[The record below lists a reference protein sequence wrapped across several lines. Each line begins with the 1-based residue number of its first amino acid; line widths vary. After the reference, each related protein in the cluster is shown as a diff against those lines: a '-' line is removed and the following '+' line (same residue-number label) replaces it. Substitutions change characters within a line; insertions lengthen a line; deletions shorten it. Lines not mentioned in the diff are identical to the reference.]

1 MKTDMKRYIIN
12 IMLAAAVAF
21 GFSSCNDYPDA
32 FVLADGVPT
41 VHGVRYADEDVL
53 IDQAFMGEIICLM
66 GDNLRSVHQL
76 YFNDQKALLNTSYM
90 TDNTL
95 MVAVPGTIPVE
106 KTDKMYLITK
116 GLDTLA
122 CDFKVLMPSP
132 TIKSINC
139 EFQPKGTEAV
149 LYGDFFIEPLTL
161 EFAGGVEVTEFTS
174 ITKTE
179 LKFIIPQ
186 EAIPGKVKV
195 TTESGVAESSF
206 WYLDNRGLIT
216 DFDGPNNASS
226 NHGVVPQGWNIK
238 ATYSNEGGISG
249 NYVQLGPST
258 LAAGGDWNEE
268 LKLPFWCGNW
278 NGDPMSI
285 TTGAGVP
292 ICNIIDFT
300 DWKNMA
306 IKFELFIPSGN
317 PWSAGAL
324 QVVFTSAARC
334 ANDSWQ
340 NNTYIHT
347 SADGGYDLCRGFY
360 RPWEST
366 GSFDTGDKW
375 ITVTIPFSEFIYNAD
390 GTPGKTP
397 LSGPEDFAS
406 LIIWPW
412 NGGLAG
418 AECTPV
424 FRIDNIRAVS
434 LK

>member
-1 MKTDMKRYIIN
+1 MKRYIRT
-12 IMLAAAVAF
+12 IMLAAAVAV

-32 FVLADGVPT
+32 FVQAEGVPT
-41 VHGVRYADEDVL
+41 VHAVRYADQDVL
-53 IDQAFMGEIICLM
+53 IDQAFMGEIVCLM
-66 GDNLRSVHQL
+66 GDNLRSIHEL

-95 MVAVPGTIPVE
+95 VVAVPGAIPVD
-106 KTDKMYLITK
+106 KTDKIYMITAA
-116 GLDTLA
+116 LDTLDY
-122 CDFKVLMPSP
+122 DFKVLMPSP

-139 EFQPKGTEAV
+139 EYQPRGTQAV
-149 LYGDFFIEPLTL
+149 LTGDFFIEPLTL
-161 EFAGGVEVTEFTS
+161 EFSGGIEVTEFQS
-174 ITKTE
+174 ISKTE
-179 LKFIIPQ
+179 LVFTIP
-186 EAIPGKVKV
+186 ENANPGKVKV

-206 WYLDNRGLIT
+206 HYLDNRGLIT
-216 DFDGPNNASS
+216 DFDG
-226 NHGVVPQGWNIK
+226 GTDVVPQGWNIK
-238 ATYSNEGGISG
+238 ATYSDVDGIDG
-249 NYVQLGPST
+249 QYVQLGPSA
-258 LAAGGDWNEE
+258 LSADAAWNEE

-278 NGDPMSI
+278 NGDPMGI
-285 TTGAGVP
+285 TSGPGVP

-306 IKFELFIPSGN
+306 LKFELYIPSSN
-317 PWSAGAL
+317 PWSAGAM
-324 QVVFTSAARC
+324 QIVFTSADKC

-347 SADGGYDLCRGFY
+347 SASGGFDLCRGFY
-360 RPWEST
+360 RPWEAT

-375 ITVTIPFSEFIYNAD
+375 ITVTIPFADFIYNAD

-397 LSGPEDFAS
+397 LSGPQDFAS

-412 NGGLAG
+412 SGGLNG

>member
-1 MKTDMKRYIIN
+1 MKRYIKN
-12 IMLAAAVAF
+12 IMLVAAVAL

-32 FVLADGVPT
+32 FVPADGVPT
-41 VHGVRYADEDVL
+41 VHAVRYADQDVL
-53 IDQAFMGEIICLM
+53 IEQAFMGEIVCLM
-66 GDNLRSVHQL
+66 GDNLCSVHEL

-90 TDNTL
+90 TANTL
-95 MVAVPGTIPVE
+95 VVAVPGTIPVE
-106 KTDKMYLITK
+106 KTDKIYMITHAQ
-116 GLDTLA
+116 DTLTY
-122 CDFKVLMPSP
+122 DFKVLMPSP
-132 TIKSINC
+132 TIKAINC
-139 EFQPKGTEAV
+139 EHQPLGTEAV
-149 LYGDFFIEPLTL
+149 ITGDFFIEPLTL
-161 EFAGGVEVTEFTS
+161 EFAGGVAVTDFKS

-179 LKFIIPQ
+179 LVFTIP
-186 EAIPGKVKV
+186 ENANPGKVKV

-206 WYLDNRGLIT
+206 HYLDNRGIIT
-216 DFDGPNNASS
+216 DFDGTTD
-226 NHGVVPQGWNIK
+226 VVPQGWNIK
-238 ATYSNEGGISG
+238 ATYSSEGGVSG
-249 NYVQLGPST
+249 QYVQLGPSA
-258 LAAGGDWNEE
+258 LSADAAWNEE

-285 TTGAGVP
+285 TSGAGVP

-306 IKFELFIPSGN
+306 IKFELFIPSSN
-317 PWSAGAL
+317 PWSAGAM
-324 QVVFTSAARC
+324 QIIFTSAARC

-360 RPWEST
+360 RPWEAS
-366 GSFDTGDKW
+366 GSFDTADKW

-412 NGGLAG
+412 SGGLNG
-418 AECTPV
+418 TECTPI